1 MTSGDLRPAGVALA
15 AEVTAALESGDPARA
30 ADLAGDAASAFL
42 AEQGEPSFDAP
53 NMLRLGAH
61 AHLLAGDHRSAL
73 DTLDRARPLAEPL
86 PAGEPFDRLNVQL
99 QRLRGEA
106 LLAAGDR
113 PAARAE
119 LQAALERCLATL
131 GGDDIDTAVIH
142 NMLGIVGKFTGRFDD
157 ALTHYT
163 RAGELFRAHGVG
175 DDVLGVLHHNLGG
188 LAHSRGDLET
198 AERET
203 RRALELH
210 TAAAGPAHPDS
221 AADRGQLGAILS
233 ELGRHEEAEREL
245 RRTAAD
251 FAARYGPDHGGKLH
265 FFGGT
270 NLPRTVDTPERW
282 ALDLA
287 NTAAGWVTRAPL
299 PNARHH
305 MGSAVLGG
313 RIYAVGGQHGH
324 DEVLVTQKSVHAYD
338 PATNA
343 WTAHAD
349 LPRAIAHI
357 SGATFAM
364 DDRII
369 VIGGEPVHGTSR
381 FRLGDG
387 GVAFVCVAR
396 TAGCVTERA

>member
-15 AEVTAALESGDPARA
+15 AEVATALESGEPARA
-30 ADLAGDAASAFL
+30 ADLADDAACAFL
-42 AEQGEPSFDAP
+42 TEQGEPNFDAP

-61 AHLLAGDHRSAL
+61 AHLLAGDHHSAL

-131 GGDDIDTAVIH
+131 GSDDIDTAVIH

-188 LAHSRGDLET
+188 LAHSRGDLQT

-203 RRALELH
+203 RCALELH

-245 RRTAAD
+245 RDTARD
-251 FAARYGPDHGGKLH
+251 MAAAHGPDHVEVGIAYTAIGAALH
-265 FFGGT
+265 RVGRLDESDAAYRRGLAIRERLQGAGHPELAPT
-270 NLPRTVDTPERW
+270 LVNLSRLCEQRGEGEQALELARRAVHNLDGAVTGDHPILRAARER
-282 ALDLA
+282 LA
-287 NTAAGWVTRAPL
+287 E
-299 PNARHH
+299 
-305 MGSAVLGG
+305 LGG
-313 RIYAVGGQHGH
+313 NEA
-324 DEVLVTQKSVHAYD
+324 
-338 PATNA
+338 
-343 WTAHAD
+343 
-349 LPRAIAHI
+349 
-357 SGATFAM
+357 
-364 DDRII
+364 
-369 VIGGEPVHGTSR
+369 
-381 FRLGDG
+381 
-387 GVAFVCVAR
+387 
-396 TAGCVTERA
+396 